1 MFPPAGQ
8 ESYHAPDPARVAQ
21 GELSAQAGVTAAHA
35 LLAQRLRQE
44 TADVE
49 CTRRRPPAGAVVP
62 VRPSPGSRKAA
73 SPERERR
80 NRS

>member
-21 GELSAQAGVTAAHA
+21 GELSEQAGVTAAHA
-35 LLAQRLRQE
+35 LLAQRLRQH

-49 CTRRRPPAGAVVP
+49 RDRRRTPAGAAVP
-62 VRPSPGSRKAA
+62 IGILALFGFNFA
-73 SPERERR
+73 FG
-80 NRS
+80 